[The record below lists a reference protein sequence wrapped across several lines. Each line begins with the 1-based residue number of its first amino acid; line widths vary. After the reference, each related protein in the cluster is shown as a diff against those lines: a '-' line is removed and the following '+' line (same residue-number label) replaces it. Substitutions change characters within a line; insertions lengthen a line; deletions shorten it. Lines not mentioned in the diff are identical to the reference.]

1 MCNSPATF
9 QSMMDAIFLDMIDDN
24 LVIIYSRTQTMA
36 ILSFGPVFVNAA
48 FSLDI
53 SYIRPKMTLV
63 SNKKKGKQKKAS
75 TYGSFGPVFGHRRP
89 PQPISCL
96 QSSIDGI

>member
-1 MCNSPATF
+1 MT
-9 QSMMDAIFLDMIDDN
+9 
-24 LVIIYSRTQTMA
+24 A
-36 ILSFGPVFVNAA
+36 ILSFGPVFVNTA

-63 SNKKKGKQKKAS
+63 SHKKKDKQKKKTSIKKQVPMAQ
-75 TYGSFGPVFGHRRP
+75 TMITAIWALFGHRCP
-89 PQPISCL
+89 PQPILCL